1 MGMMPNHIV
10 TKCIKGSFQTKIYIV
25 GPGLLSCNLA
35 VIGDSVIVGGGEG
48 GRRNGPHFAASPSI
62 DLLCSIFM
70 ADWLIG
76 WLVDW

>member
-35 VIGDSVIVGGGEG
+35 VIFDTVIVGGGREG
-48 GRRNGPHFAASPSI
+48 EEIGPQFAASPSI

-70 ADWLIG
+70 VDWLIG
-76 WLVDW
+76 WLVG

>member
-1 MGMMPNHIV
+1 M
-10 TKCIKGSFQTKIYIV
+10 
-25 GPGLLSCNLA
+25 
-35 VIGDSVIVGGGEG
+35 IGNSVIVEGGEG